1 MDRQADGMSAP
12 DALTGS
18 GAAVTT
24 RLADDAP
31 EAFMPSA
38 TDPEMAGE
46 SAATPDEPA
55 GQEYL
60 LFWLGEWPCLVRL
73 AELREALPVVPGH
86 AALPFSPRWLWGI
99 FPLRTDL
106 VALVDP
112 MPVLMHGP
120 DAARAMDVT
129 RAPRAASANDFG
141 PVEALRALVIGEG
154 DHLLALLVDR
164 IGEICAVT
172 EGDRRPGDL
181 ADQPGEVPLAQY
193 VAGAYTVAGVERDAL
208 ELRIARLADDIFA
221 ALEERSAL

>member
-1 MDRQADGMSAP
+1 MGAP

-18 GAAVTT
+18 SVVAATQV
-24 RLADDAP
+24 ADDTREVLAPQVLEPMGAERP
-31 EAFMPSA
+31 EAAS
-38 TDPEMAGE
+38 GE
-46 SAATPDEPA
+46 SA

-73 AELREALPVVPGH
+73 AELREALPGVPRH

-112 MPVLMHGP
+112 IPVIYHGP

-129 RAPRAASANDFG
+129 RARQSG
-141 PVEALRALVIGEG
+141 PVSDIGPAEAPRALVVGEG

-164 IGEICAVT
+164 IGDICALAEADQRT
-172 EGDRRPGDL
+172 PDL
-181 ADQPGEVPLAQY
+181 ASQPGESPLAQY
-193 VAGAYTVAGVERDAL
+193 VVGAYAVAGLERHAL
-208 ELRIARLADDIFA
+208 ALQIARLTDDIIA
-221 ALEERSAL
+221 ALEERPAT